1 VLEQG
6 GKAGSVAPSCSDT
19 VWRATEAERGRPA
32 GSLKVLLTVSGGGGV
47 AAAVGGASS
56 SQIVSSA
63 GLWDSPAAMF

>member
-1 VLEQG
+1 MLEQG
-6 GKAGSVAPSCSDT
+6 GKAGSIAPSCSDT

-32 GSLKVLLTVSGGGGV
+32 GSLKVSLTVSGGG
-47 AAAVGGASS
+47 AAVGGASS